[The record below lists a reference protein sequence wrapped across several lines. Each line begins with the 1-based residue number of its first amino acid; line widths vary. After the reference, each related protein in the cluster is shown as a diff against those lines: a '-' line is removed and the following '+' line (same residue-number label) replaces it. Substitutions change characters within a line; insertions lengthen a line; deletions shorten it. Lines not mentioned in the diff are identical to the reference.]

1 MVIYIHKVKS
11 PNNSRKGAIIMTQ
24 IEKLLHTKSLIDKLA
39 EGINPLTGQ
48 KHDEDCLLNE
58 ASIIRGFFHASQV
71 LDRVIQNGGV
81 VGYGRKQNLKPF
93 TITAEEKANIPI
105 SEEPISVSVLVRNI
119 NSVTATLSMR
129 KLTATQ
135 VTSWL
140 EQSGFLSTVVN
151 AEGKNQR
158 VPTDNAE
165 LIGISQV
172 ERINATGATY
182 LMNLYNTEAQR
193 FILDNLDSIIASVQ
207 DKAATP

>member
-1 MVIYIHKVKS
+1 
-11 PNNSRKGAIIMTQ
+11 
-24 IEKLLHTKSLIDKLA
+24 
-39 EGINPLTGQ
+39 
-48 KHDEDCLLNE
+48 
-58 ASIIRGFFHASQV
+58 
-71 LDRVIQNGGV
+71 
-81 VGYGRKQNLKPF
+81 
-93 TITAEEKANIPI
+93 
-105 SEEPISVSVLVRNI
+105 
-119 NSVTATLSMR
+119 MR

>member
-1 MVIYIHKVKS
+1 
-11 PNNSRKGAIIMTQ
+11 MTQ

-39 EGINPLTGQ
+39 EGINPLLDRSMMRIVSSTRP
-48 KHDEDCLLNE
+48 
-58 ASIIRGFFHASQV
+58 ASYVGFHASQV